1 MAKSVCVL
9 EFAVTPS
16 QRCYCFRFLSG
27 ASGGS
32 GGGGGGGGGDE
43 YLHVLRLENSSESI

>member
-32 GGGGGGGGGDE
+32 GGGGGGDE